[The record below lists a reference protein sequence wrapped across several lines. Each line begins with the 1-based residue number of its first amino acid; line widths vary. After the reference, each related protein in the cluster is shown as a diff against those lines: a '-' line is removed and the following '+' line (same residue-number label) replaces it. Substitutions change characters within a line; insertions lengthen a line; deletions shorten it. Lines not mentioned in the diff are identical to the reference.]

1 MKKMTVTELNALTD
15 YVVESVL
22 NAKRESM
29 KKSRST
35 ITEQE
40 LNELYAKAKKLSDA
54 KAAAQKA
61 LGQAENELREFAEGL
76 SEKNFEA
83 RYVYVDTYA
92 YGRSEAE
99 IRTMSDEQLFDG
111 TNLNPLKLRKDV
123 ERKLVLKNL
132 GSEVDVEKFVQE
144 LVASY

>member
-29 KKSRST
+29 KKSVST
-35 ITEQE
+35 ISEKE
-40 LNELYAKAKKLSDA
+40 LAERLEKCEKLVA
-54 KAAAQKA
+54 NLKT
-61 LGQAENELREFAEGL
+61 AENAYNAVKQNLHDFARDL
-76 SEKNFEA
+76 SEKNCEG
-83 RYVYVDTYA
+83 RYVYVDPY
-92 YGRSEAE
+92 YNPRAE
-99 IRTMSDEQLFDG
+99 IREMDDERLFSG
-111 TNLNPLKLRKDV
+111 TNLDPFKLRKDV